1 MSVKEVNWKAKK
13 QILSSLLSENKAK
26 EASKEL
32 EKLFSVEVTRDTL
45 KQTRIGV
52 FITDLR
58 KHKNANDQLKQLSK
72 DLIEKWKQ
80 SINDSTV
87 SGSSTEQIR
96 TTITDQ
102 VNITQKEKTR
112 AKCTEM
118 LYNSLAIQTTIKS
131 SIILDKAVLIE
142 KEVCNSLDHTTGEYK
157 SKMRALVSNLKLN
170 SLLRENILNSTL
182 SPLEF
187 SLMTA
192 QVIFFNIGND
202 E

>member
-13 QILSSLLSENKAK
+13 QILSSLLSENNAK
-26 EASKEL
+26 EAIKEL
-32 EKLFSVEVTRDTL
+32 EKLFSVEVTRDSL

-72 DLIEKWKQ
+72 DLITKWKQ
-80 SINDSTV
+80 AINDNTV
-87 SGSSTEQIR
+87 SGSSTEPIR

-118 LYNSLAIQTTIKS
+118 LYNSLAIQSTIKAS
-131 SIILDKAVLIE
+131 LILDAAVSIE
-142 KEVCNSLDHTTGEYK
+142 KEVCKSLHYTTGEYK
-157 SKMRALVSNLKLN
+157 SKMRSLVSNLKLN
-170 SLLRENILNSTL
+170 SILRENILNSTI
-182 SPLEF
+182 SPFEF
-187 SLMTA
+187 SQMTA
-192 QVIFFNIGND
+192 QVI
-202 E
+202 